1 MSLTISSITTVAY
14 IDTGQLKTV
23 FLPSTFNIEGKILT
37 IKDRTGNA
45 GINNI
50 TLATLGGDTF
60 ENSTSNYIIG
70 KDFGLASFV
79 ARKGKWY
86 SIGSANA
93 SINES
98 GPSSLSSIISY
109 GLSTLYIQPTPGVSS
124 LSSIVAYG
132 LSSVNGG
139 QGISSLSSIVAY
151 GLSTVALQP
160 APGVS
165 SLSSIVAYGLS
176 TVALQPAPGVSSL
189 SSIIAYGLS
198 TVALQPAPG
207 VSSLS
212 SIVGYGLST
221 VALQSAPGVS
231 SLSSIIAYGLS
242 TLRDYVNICN
252 SGVSGGSGDGNSSNP
267 GVSSLSSIV
276 AYGLSTVALQPAP
289 GVSSLSSIVAYGLS
303 TVALQP
309 TPGVSSL
316 SSIVAYGLS
325 TVASQPYPGVSSL
338 SSIVAY
344 GLSTVSGGQG
354 VSSLSSIVAYGLS
367 SVNAGAGI
375 SSLSSIVAYGLSTV
389 ALQPTPG
396 VSSLSSIVAY
406 GLSTVALQ
414 TTPGVSSLSSI
425 VGYGLS
431 TVSGGQ
437 GISSLSSI
445 VSYGLSSIQERI
457 AINIQTSN
465 IGVTTNNVISLHN
478 KTVLSDSNARIILFI
493 NDIPVSSNTVAANV
507 LSLYNNGSLIVGVG
521 VGIIVYS
528 SDGSNWSNAAR
539 NPLGGT
545 TVTSVTYAN
554 SLWVATGSGLN
565 TRNIIYSTDGSYW
578 VQNPYL
584 FPNALNTVAYNSN
597 DNYWIVG
604 GENSPTNIDGDIRNT
619 LYKINDI
626 RTGLFVRATSGGF
639 GHKANVV
646 QWGSSNWVGVGEFNS
661 SGINDVQ
668 YSSNGINWLQA
679 YNVTNAGG
687 NFFGGGGQDGN
698 GLAYG
703 NSNWLICGGGQG
715 LVTTT
720 LYRSQDGINFSN
732 ITSNIETVIA
742 DIRSGTKSYDIYDLK
757 YSVACNAF
765 YMTVS
770 QANGLT
776 QYFLKS
782 TNNGTSWTNLRSN
795 VGSTIYR
802 SALGFG
808 TGPISNTSP
817 TSITNGVVNTVTLI
831 SCNIDTT
838 TIYSQNI
845 YIANTLTVD
854 TIYVST
860 IPFVSYGLSSLHFP
874 TGISSLSSIVAYGL
888 STVAAQPAPGVSSLS
903 SIVAYGLSTVFIGSQ
918 QLQSN
923 TYNYTF
929 QQSSIG
935 GTEIVDKKSNI
946 NNPDTITNA
955 FAKVD
960 NWLFTNMIAPPP
972 VSIFVSS
979 NNTPISCKVT
989 WQNPYQFLT
998 GFLAQPFPYINKL
1011 YINISN
1017 GDGSFVVN
1025 SNITTASNMPF
1036 PGNTNVISNVL
1047 LTIDTATYT
1056 SGYSSDNTYII
1067 ANSAAT
1073 GKTNFTFNITWLNNN
1088 TSLASNTLVIPNIN
1102 FTAASPPTAPTALAA
1117 SEQTNVAITFT
1128 YSAPTTLNGPLA
1140 NYSNVL
1146 VTFCNLG
1153 YTNTFNSNSSNQP
1166 GPRRF
1171 GVPFTSITQTSN
1183 TSATTVT
1190 FTGLT
1195 PDTPVSLSSS
1205 AKNTINANYGTSS
1218 NIYSRTTLPAAPNRL
1233 GALVFTNY
1241 YTYNG
1246 IPVTSRVSGDTPVS
1260 IINSNTISGTYLT
1273 TTVQS
1278 SVAIHTLSNPGSTSN
1293 SIMAIT
1299 CSNVGPIFFNGYGGI
1314 QLSSNSYRPD
1324 SNFLIQF
1331 NGSNDLYAANTGSNG
1346 FYSIAS
1352 LQFGVSKHFIV
1363 PSVNSYTFTTTQ
1375 SNEFVTPNVSLT
1387 NTLYVDLINTTPSN
1401 LQSYNSIN
1409 TPGTPYFFCSG
1420 VLSFTSNVVV
1430 NSIFSVS
1437 NIASYYI
1444 THPTIGTYTIGT
1456 GTTSNIPTNTTFY
1469 SDLAL
1474 ANTIQTTTILV
1485 NSNVFITNNL
1495 FNLGNQQLFT
1505 NRLGVNFLYLTTTFS
1520 NIFGNGSTKTNEFQ
1534 IYNEGFS
1541 NIYFDIPSKVILD
1554 SMSSSNN
1561 TYGIRVESGS
1571 NSGSDVL
1578 GFGGFFNQSNSLLGT
1593 YSNEI
1598 QLVNGFFQTDVSS
1611 TDGYIN
1617 YGGNNFYNPLVGS
1630 YTYPDYTSITS
1641 GVRYLTVQYYIN
1653 VTSQSYLFF
1662 SLNIDTPTNFSI
1674 DGNSYLTN
1682 NITVQYKIVDP
1693 TKPDPNDSSSIT
1705 TAWLNGNLSGTAV
1718 TSGTKNTAG
1727 NPGFLSAPSRGGT
1740 TYTSTT
1746 STRYLQVVSG
1756 TGDVPFITYI
1766 RFGVPLTQN
1775 IRWKRLSLTFI

>member
-1 MSLTISSITTVAY
+1 MNG
-14 IDTGQLKTV
+14 GQ
-23 FLPSTFNIEGKILT
+23 
-37 IKDRTGNA
+37 
-45 GINNI
+45 GI
-50 TLATLGGDTF
+50 
-60 ENSTSNYIIG
+60 
-70 KDFGLASFV
+70 
-79 ARKGKWY
+79 
-86 SIGSANA
+86 
-93 SINES
+93 
-98 GPSSLSSIISY
+98 SSLSSIIAY
-109 GLSTLYIQPTPGVSS
+109 GLSSVDAGRGVSS

-151 GLSTVALQP
+151 GLSSVN
-160 APGVS
+160 GGHG
-165 SLSSIVAYGLS
+165 I
-176 TVALQPAPGVSSL
+176 
-189 SSIIAYGLS
+189 
-198 TVALQPAPG
+198 
-207 VSSLS
+207 
-212 SIVGYGLST
+212 
-221 VALQSAPGVS
+221 S

-252 SGVSGGSGDGNSSNP
+252 SGVSGGGGGNSSNP

-276 AYGLSTVALQPAP
+276 SYGLSTVALQPAP

-325 TVASQPYPGVSSL
+325 TVALQPTPGVSSL

-367 SVNAGAGI
+367 TLYQQPYPGV

-425 VGYGLS
+425 VAYGLS
-431 TVSGGQ
+431 TVSGGH

-445 VSYGLSSIQERI
+445 LAYGLSSIQERI

-478 KTVLSDSNARIILFI
+478 KTVVSDASARIILFI
-493 NDIPVSSNTVAANV
+493 NDIPLSSNTVASNIQ
-507 LSLYNNGSLIVGVG
+507 SLYNNGSLIVGVG

-528 SDGSNWSNAAR
+528 LDGSNWNNAAR
-539 NPLGGT
+539 NPLGG
-545 TVTSVTYAN
+545 VTLKSVTYAN
-554 SLWVATGSGLN
+554 GLWVATGSGLN

-578 VQNPYL
+578 VQNPYI

-604 GENSPTNIDGDIRNT
+604 GENSATNIDGDIRNT
-619 LYKINDI
+619 LYKTSNITTASFI
-626 RTGLFVRATSGGF
+626 RATSGGF

-668 YSSNGINWLQA
+668 YSADGINWLQA
-679 YNVTNAGG
+679 YNVTGGGG

-698 GLAYG
+698 GIAYG

-715 LVTTT
+715 SVTTT
-720 LYRSQDGINFSN
+720 LHRSQDGINFSN
-732 ITSNIETVIA
+732 ITSNVETVIA
-742 DIRSGTKSYDIYDLK
+742 DIRSGGKSYDIYDIK

-770 QANGLT
+770 QADGLT

-808 TGPISNTSP
+808 TGPISNTVP
-817 TSITNGVVNTVTLI
+817 TSITNGVINTITLI

-845 YIANTLTVD
+845 YVANTLTVD

-860 IPFVSYGLSSLHFP
+860 IPFVSYGLSSLHSP

-888 STVAAQPAPGVSSLS
+888 STVAIQPAPGVSSLS
-903 SIVAYGLSTVFIGSQ
+903 SIVAYGLSTVFVGSQ
-918 QLQSN
+918 LLQSN

-929 QQSSIG
+929 QRSSIG
-935 GTEIVDKKSNI
+935 GTEINDKKI
-946 NNPDTITNA
+946 GAPDTITNA
-955 FAKVD
+955 FTKVD

-972 VSIFVSS
+972 ISIFVSS
-979 NNTPISCKVT
+979 NNTPTSCKVT
-989 WQNPYQFLT
+989 FQNPYQFLT

-1067 ANSAAT
+1067 ANSGAT
-1073 GKTNFTFNITWLNNN
+1073 GKSNFTFNITWLNNN
-1088 TSLASNTLVIPNIN
+1088 TSLASNTLIIPNIN
-1102 FTAASPPTAPTALAA
+1102 FTAASPPTAPTGLAA
-1117 SEQTNVAITFT
+1117 SGQTNVAITFT

-1146 VTFCNLG
+1146 MTFCNLG
-1153 YTNTFNSNSSNQP
+1153 YTNTFNSTTSNQP
-1166 GPRRF
+1166 GPRRYN
-1171 GVPFTSITQTSN
+1171 VPFTSITQTSN
-1183 TSATTVT
+1183 TSATSVI

-1205 AKNTINANYGTSS
+1205 AKNTINANYGPSS
-1218 NIYSRTTLPAAPNRL
+1218 NIYRRTTLPDAPSRL

-1314 QLSSNSYRPD
+1314 QSASNSYKPD

-1363 PSVNSYTFTTTQ
+1363 PSVNSYTFTTIQ

-1401 LQSYNSIN
+1401 LQSYNTIN

-1420 VLSFTSNVVV
+1420 VLSFTSNLVI
-1430 NSIFSVS
+1430 NSKFSVS
-1437 NIASYYI
+1437 NIGSYYI
-1444 THPTIGTYTIGT
+1444 TSPTIGTYTIGT

-1469 SDLAL
+1469 SDL
-1474 ANTIQTTTILV
+1474 NVTNIIPTTTILV
-1485 NSNVFITNNL
+1485 NSNVFITSNL

-1520 NIFGNGSTKTNEFQ
+1520 NIFGNGSIKTNELQ
-1534 IYNEGFS
+1534 IYSNSGFC

-1578 GFGGFFNQSNSLLGT
+1578 GVGGFFNQSNSLLGT

-1641 GVRYLTVQYYIN
+1641 GYRYLTVQYYIN

-1662 SLNIDTPTNFSI
+1662 SLNIESPTNFSI
-1674 DGNSYLTN
+1674 DGNSYLTS
-1682 NITVQYKIVDP
+1682 NITVQYKIFDP
-1693 TKPDPNDSSSIT
+1693 AKPDPNDSSSIT

-1727 NPGFLSAPSRGGT
+1727 NPGFLSAPSRAGT
-1740 TYTSTT
+1740 TYTSTA